1 MNKFLLSAC
10 AIPAGLVLALAV
22 PLSASAHVSASATS
36 TAAGSYSVITFS
48 VPHGCDG
55 SPTTAITIE
64 IPEGIDTVTPTVNPN
79 WSISRE
85 LEPLEGADDG
95 TERTASVTY
104 TAATPLDADL
114 RDAFEL
120 SLRLPDGQPG
130 DTVEFPVL
138 QSCVAG
144 ETVWDGEEVPM
155 IVLTAAEA
163 DDHDGHDAAVEHA
176 ETDEDDAAAPV
187 SATAG
192 PGDDVLARVLGGL
205 GLVLGTIGLVLGIS
219 ARRKAAQS

>member
-1 MNKFLLSAC
+1 MNKTLLSAC
-10 AIPAGLVLALAV
+10 AIPAGLLLALAA

-79 WSISRE
+79 WTISRE

-95 TERTASVTY
+95 TERTTSVTY
-104 TAATPLDADL
+104 TAATPLDPEL

-130 DTVEFPVL
+130 DAVEFPVI

-144 ETVWDGEEVPM
+144 ETVWDGDEVPM
-155 IVLTAAEA
+155 IVLTAAEPNA
-163 DDHDGHDAAVEHA
+163 HDGHTATGEH
-176 ETDEDDAAAPV
+176 DE
-187 SATAG
+187 ATTASTPSG
-192 PGDDVLARVLGGL
+192 PADDVLARVLGGL